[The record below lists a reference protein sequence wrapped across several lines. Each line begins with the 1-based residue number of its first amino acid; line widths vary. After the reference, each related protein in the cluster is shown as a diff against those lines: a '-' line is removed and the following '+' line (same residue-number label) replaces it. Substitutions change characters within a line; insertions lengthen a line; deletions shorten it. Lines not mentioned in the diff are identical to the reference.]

1 MAYFPIFVEKQ
12 SDEIF
17 IGFRFN
23 FFGARLHFKGK
34 NELMIFKI
42 MDKDKIFMV
51 TIHVVA
57 GVLMTAVCWTPAIVG
72 DISVWNKLF
81 CTAAII
87 LLLRFHYWCQQY
99 EP

>member
-1 MAYFPIFVEKQ
+1 MKFLSVFVLIFW
-12 SDEIF
+12 
-17 IGFRFN
+17 
-23 FFGARLHFKGK
+23 RLVYILRGK

-57 GVLMTAVCWTPAIVG
+57 GVLMTAVCWTPSIVG

>member
-1 MAYFPIFVEKQ
+1 MICFC
-12 SDEIF
+12 
-17 IGFRFN
+17 FN
-23 FFGARLHFKGK
+23 FLGARLHFIQNKG
-34 NELMIFKI
+34 LMIFKI

-57 GVLMTAVCWTPAIVG
+57 GVLMIAVCWTPAIVG
-72 DISVWNKLF
+72 NISVWNKLF

>member
-1 MAYFPIFVEKQ
+1 MKFLSVFVLIFWGSFTFYGQNK
-12 SDEIF
+12 
-17 IGFRFN
+17 
-23 FFGARLHFKGK
+23 
-34 NELMIFKI
+34 ELMIFKI
-42 MDKDKIFMV
+42 MNKDKIFMV

-57 GVLMTAVCWTPAIVG
+57 GVLMIAVCWTPAIVG
-72 DISVWNKLF
+72 NISVWNKLF

>member
-1 MAYFPIFVEKQ
+1 
-12 SDEIF
+12 
-17 IGFRFN
+17 
-23 FFGARLHFKGK
+23 
-34 NELMIFKI
+34 MII
-42 MDKDKIFMV
+42 ETMNKDKIFMV

-72 DISVWNKLF
+72 NIPVWNKLF
-81 CTAAII
+81 CTAAIV

>member
-1 MAYFPIFVEKQ
+1 MKFLSVSVLIFW
-12 SDEIF
+12 
-17 IGFRFN
+17 
-23 FFGARLHFKGK
+23 RLVYILRGK

-42 MDKDKIFMV
+42 MDKDKIFML
-51 TIHVVA
+51 TIHVVS
-57 GVLMTAVCWTPAIVG
+57 GMLMITLCWMPAIVG

-81 CTAAII
+81 CSVAII

>member
-1 MAYFPIFVEKQ
+1 
-12 SDEIF
+12 
-17 IGFRFN
+17 
-23 FFGARLHFKGK
+23 
-34 NELMIFKI
+34 MIVKI
-42 MDKDKIFMV
+42 MNKDKIFMV

-57 GVLMTAVCWTPAIVG
+57 GVLMIAVCWTPAIVEN
-72 DISVWNKLF
+72 ISVWNKLF

>member
-1 MAYFPIFVEKQ
+1 MKFLSVFVLIFW
-12 SDEIF
+12 
-17 IGFRFN
+17 
-23 FFGARLHFKGK
+23 RLVYILRGK

-51 TIHVVA
+51 TMHVVA

-72 DISVWNKLF
+72 NISVWNKLF

>member
-1 MAYFPIFVEKQ
+1 
-12 SDEIF
+12 
-17 IGFRFN
+17 
-23 FFGARLHFKGK
+23 
-34 NELMIFKI
+34 MIFKI

-57 GVLMTAVCWTPAIVG
+57 GVLMMAVCWTPAIVG
-72 DISVWNKLF
+72 DIPVWNKLF

-87 LLLRFHYWCQQY
+87 LLLQFHYWCQQY

>member
-1 MAYFPIFVEKQ
+1 MKPVDVLFLA
-12 SDEIF
+12 
-17 IGFRFN
+17 
-23 FFGARLHFKGK
+23 FFYKSLCINGS
-34 NELMIFKI
+34 NSKI
-42 MDKDKIFMV
+42 IML

-57 GVLMTAVCWTPAIVG
+57 GVLMIAVCWTPAIVG
-72 DISVWNKLF
+72 NISVWNKLF

>member
-1 MAYFPIFVEKQ
+1 
-12 SDEIF
+12 
-17 IGFRFN
+17 
-23 FFGARLHFKGK
+23 
-34 NELMIFKI
+34 MII
-42 MDKDKIFMV
+42 ETMNKDKIFMV

-72 DISVWNKLF
+72 NISVWNKLF
-81 CTAAII
+81 CTVVIV

>member
-1 MAYFPIFVEKQ
+1 MKFLLVFVLIFWGLVYILWPK
-12 SDEIF
+12 
-17 IGFRFN
+17 
-23 FFGARLHFKGK
+23 K
-34 NELMIFKI
+34 ELMIFKI
-42 MDKDKIFMV
+42 MSKDKIFMV

-57 GVLMTAVCWTPAIVG
+57 GVLMIAVCWTPAIVG

>member
-1 MAYFPIFVEKQ
+1 MKFLSVFVLIFGVLFTFYDQNK
-12 SDEIF
+12 
-17 IGFRFN
+17 
-23 FFGARLHFKGK
+23 
-34 NELMIFKI
+34 ELMIFKI
-42 MDKDKIFMV
+42 MNKDKIFMV

-57 GVLMTAVCWTPAIVG
+57 GVLMIAVCWTPAIVG
-72 DISVWNKLF
+72 NISVWNKLF

>member
-1 MAYFPIFVEKQ
+1 MKFLSVFVLIFWGPVYILRPK
-12 SDEIF
+12 
-17 IGFRFN
+17 
-23 FFGARLHFKGK
+23 K
-34 NELMIFKI
+34 ELMIFKI

-57 GVLMTAVCWTPAIVG
+57 GVLMIAVCWTPAIVG
-72 DISVWNKLF
+72 NISVWNKLF